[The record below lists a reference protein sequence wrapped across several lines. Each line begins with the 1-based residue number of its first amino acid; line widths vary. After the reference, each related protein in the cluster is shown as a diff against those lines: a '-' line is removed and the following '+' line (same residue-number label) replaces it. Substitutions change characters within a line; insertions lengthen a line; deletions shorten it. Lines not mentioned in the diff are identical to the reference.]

1 MSQYLFSYGTLQSSE
16 VQLALFGRELNG
28 AADELPGYRK
38 LEVEIDDERFVS
50 KLQSTAVVS
59 ENAGD
64 VVEGTAFEISSKEL
78 LTLDKYEPRSYL
90 RRQVVLRSGKNAWLY
105 TSGEVS
111 K

>member
-59 ENAGD
+59 ETPA
-64 VVEGTAFEISSKEL
+64 TLSKEL
-78 LTLDKYEPRSYL
+78 LLKYL
-90 RRQVVLRSGKNAWLY
+90 RRNY
-105 TSGEVS
+105 
-111 K
+111 